1 MTNRSSVWCRA
12 ALGAAAVG
20 LLAASL
26 EAQGPAAAPSAEQ
39 TLTVPAATDPA
50 TETIVPAD
58 YVVGAEDVLNV
69 HFRYHEDVSGDVV
82 VRPDGKIAL
91 PVVGDI
97 EAAGLTVKALTARIE
112 SAARPFLKDP
122 TVSLQPKQINSR
134 KVYIQ
139 GEVNNAGAGV
149 FPLLGPMTVLQLI
162 SRAGGVS
169 IYAKQKD
176 ILVIRTDE
184 NGQQI
189 SIPFNY
195 DEVKRGRRLDQN
207 ILLKPG
213 DTVVVP

>member
-1 MTNRSSVWCRA
+1 
-12 ALGAAAVG
+12 
-20 LLAASL
+20 
-26 EAQGPAAAPSAEQ
+26 
-39 TLTVPAATDPA
+39 
-50 TETIVPAD
+50 
-58 YVVGAEDVLNV
+58 
-69 HFRYHEDVSGDVV
+69 
-82 VRPDGKIAL
+82 
-91 PVVGDI
+91 
-97 EAAGLTVKALTARIE
+97 
-112 SAARPFLKDP
+112 
-122 TVSLQPKQINSR
+122 
-134 KVYIQ
+134 
-139 GEVNNAGAGV
+139 
-149 FPLLGPMTVLQLI
+149 MTVLQLI